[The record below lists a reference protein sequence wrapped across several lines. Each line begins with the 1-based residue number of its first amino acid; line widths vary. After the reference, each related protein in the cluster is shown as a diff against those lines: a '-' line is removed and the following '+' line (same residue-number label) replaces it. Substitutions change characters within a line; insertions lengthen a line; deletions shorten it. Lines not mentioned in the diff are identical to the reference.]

1 MCGLGKP
8 TYGNNLDRMISVVRL
23 KFHTG
28 CDIVAHI

>member
-8 TYGNNLDRMISVVRL
+8 TYGTNLDRMISAVRL

-28 CDIVAHI
+28 CDIVTHI

>member
-1 MCGLGKP
+1 MCGLKK
-8 TYGNNLDRMISVVRL
+8 TAYGTNLGRMISVVRL

>member
-1 MCGLGKP
+1 MFGLGKP
-8 TYGNNLDRMISVVRL
+8 TYGTNLDRMISVVRL

>member
-1 MCGLGKP
+1 MCGLEKHA
-8 TYGNNLDRMISVVRL
+8 YGTNLGQMISAVRL

>member
-8 TYGNNLDRMISVVRL
+8 TYGTNLDRMISVVRL

>member
-1 MCGLGKP
+1 MCGLEKP
-8 TYGNNLDRMISVVRL
+8 ANGTNLDRMISVVRL

>member
-1 MCGLGKP
+1 MCGLEKP
-8 TYGNNLDRMISVVRL
+8 AYGTNLDWMISAVRL

>member
-1 MCGLGKP
+1 MCGLEKP
-8 TYGNNLDRMISVVRL
+8 AYGTNFDRMISDVRL

>member
-1 MCGLGKP
+1 MVYKKP
-8 TYGNNLDRMISVVRL
+8 AYGTNLDRMISVVRL

>member
-8 TYGNNLDRMISVVRL
+8 TYGTNLDRMISVVRL
-23 KFHTG
+23 KFYTG

>member
-1 MCGLGKP
+1 MYGLEKP
-8 TYGNNLDRMISVVRL
+8 AYGTNLDRMISVVRL

>member
-1 MCGLGKP
+1 MCGLEKP
-8 TYGNNLDRMISVVRL
+8 ANGTNLDRMISAVRL